1 VDEHREQ
8 LLLLVGRM
16 VSLLTD
22 GVEDEDELRGW
33 SNLIRSF
40 EHDLA
45 VLGNRIDRE
54 LPRRG

>member
-40 EHDLA
+40 EYDLA
-45 VLGNRIDRE
+45 ILGNRIDRE
-54 LPRRG
+54 LPRKG